1 MRARTPVLVLAAL
14 LGSGAGWSAAANDPI
29 GRVATLPAPPGAHWV
44 WLGDMLM
51 RRAALFDADAASM
64 RGMLSAGMGIVAPLT
79 SPDRREIYLPE
90 TYWSR
95 GTRGVRTDVVTV
107 YDATTLAPTAE
118 IPIPPHRANHASG
131 VAAAALS
138 DDGSLLAVFN
148 LTPASSLSIVD
159 VKAREFVAEIPTPG
173 CSLVYGAGAR
183 RFLMLCGDGAALA
196 VVLDGQGRELRK
208 DRSEPFFDPQQ
219 DPVTEKAARFRD
231 QWLFVSFD
239 GVVHPVDVG
248 GDRLAFPETWPLVD
262 ETDRAASWRVG
273 GTQHL
278 TVHAASGRLYSL
290 VHQGGPDSHKA
301 PGREAWVYDVEKHTR
316 VQRIVLANP
325 LMGWVRY
332 ALGLDDRDRMSRWIS
347 WLIDEVLPNPGVDR
361 ILVTQDAQPVLVTST
376 TFPSTL
382 GVHDAMSGKFLRDV
396 SETGVAGGMLVA
408 P

>member
-1 MRARTPVLVLAAL
+1 MRVLAPVFLLAAL
-14 LGSGAGWSAAANDPI
+14 LGPGAPAAPAADDPI
-29 GRVATLPAPPGAHWV
+29 GRVETLPAVPGAHWV

-51 RRAALFDADAASM
+51 RRTALFDADAASM
-64 RGMLSAGMGIVAPLT
+64 RGMLSAGMGIVAPIP

-107 YDATTLAPTAE
+107 YDPTTLAPTAE
-118 IPIPPHRANHASG
+118 IPIPPHRADHASG

-138 DDGSLLAVFN
+138 DDGRFLAVFN

-159 VKAREFVAEIPTPG
+159 VKEREFVAEIATPG

-183 RFLMLCGDGAALA
+183 RFLMLCGDGAALG
-196 VVLDGQGRELRK
+196 VVVDDQGRELRK
-208 DRSEPFFDPQQ
+208 ERSEPFFDPQR
-219 DPVTEKAARFRD
+219 DPVTEKAARLRD

-248 GDRLAFPETWPLVD
+248 GESLAFPATWPLLD
-262 ETDRAASWRVG
+262 DADRAASWRVG

-278 TVHAASGRLYSL
+278 AVHAASGRLYSL

-301 PGREAWVYDVEKHTR
+301 PGREVWVYDVTTHAR
-316 VQRIVLANP
+316 VQRIPLANP

-332 ALGLDDRDRMSRWIS
+332 ALKLNGEDRMSRWIG
-347 WLIDEVLPNPGVDR
+347 WLLGKVLPNPGVDR
-361 ILVTQDAQPVLVTST
+361 ILVTQDAKPVLVTST
-376 TFPSTL
+376 TFPSSL
-382 GVHDAMSGKFLRDV
+382 GVHDAMSGEFLRDV